1 MEAMAAARDP
11 ALRASRLALLR
22 QPLSWAAVAA
32 LVGCALG
39 LLGTFREAAWVV
51 SQEAALSA
59 TLFAPVAKASGQLL
73 VAVSLLG
80 VPSLLGDGPIKSERW
95 TSVSGGVLILLVVAS
110 TAASPLFFWLAPPN
124 PSLPYAAS
132 FWVSVLLLAVVLLPP
147 VVLPPAVALPY
158 AVAAFL
164 DRKAR
169 LGALLA
175 GLCALNL
182 PFLRIQELL
191 FPPDPDFYW
200 EPSAAPVLLG
210 GNGWGVGL
218 PEAPLWV
225 LLGWLLL
232 RAARWRS
239 YGEAARLE
247 AKENAKRA
255 RRLYE
260 EGLGRNEPSAVEGLI
275 SKDFRD
281 LRRGARGRLAMER
294 FVSEL
299 WASYPDLSVSVEGQ
313 ETEGDV
319 VRSSVVLSGTDRGRG
334 VMWYPPTGRRV
345 SFEAWFV
352 DRFRGGKLVEHVGE
366 ADTEELLRQLGHR
379 REGGATG

>member
-59 TLFAPVAKASGQLL
+59 TLFAPVARALGQLL
-73 VAVSLLG
+73 VAAVSLLG

-95 TSVSGGVLILLVVAS
+95 TSVSGVVLVLLVVAS
-110 TAASPLFFWLAPPN
+110 TAASPLFFWLTPPN
-124 PSLPYAAS
+124 PAPPYAAY
-132 FWVSVLLLAVVLLPP
+132 FWVSVLLPA

-239 YGEAARLE
+239 YG
-247 AKENAKRA
+247 A
-255 RRLYE
+255 RRHAWRPRRTPR
-260 EGLGRNEPSAVEGLI
+260 GPGAST
-275 SKDFRD
+275 
-281 LRRGARGRLAMER
+281 RRGWG
-294 FVSEL
+294 
-299 WASYPDLSVSVEGQ
+299 
-313 ETEGDV
+313 
-319 VRSSVVLSGTDRGRG
+319 GTT
-334 VMWYPPTGRRV
+334 P
-345 SFEAWFV
+345 
-352 DRFRGGKLVEHVGE
+352 
-366 ADTEELLRQLGHR
+366 RQLRG
-379 REGGATG
+379 

>member
-11 ALRASRLALLR
+11 ALKASRLALLR
-22 QPLSWAAVAA
+22 QPLSWAAAA
-32 LVGCALG
+32 AFVGCAVG
-39 LLGTFREAAWVV
+39 LLGAFREAAWVV
-51 SQEAALSA
+51 SQEAALSDI
-59 TLFAPVAKASGQLL
+59 LFATVAQDLGQLL

-80 VPSLLGDGPIKSERW
+80 VPSLVGNGSIKSERW
-95 TSVSGGVLILLVVAS
+95 TSVSGGVLVLLVVAS

-124 PSLPYAAS
+124 PAPPYAAS
-132 FWVSVLLLAVVLLPP
+132 FWVSVVLPA

-164 DRKAR
+164 DRKVR

-182 PFLRIQELL
+182 PFLQI

-239 YGEAARLE
+239 YGEAVRLE

-260 EGLGRNEPSAVEGLI
+260 EGLGRNDPSAVMELV
-275 SKDFRD
+275 SEDFRD
-281 LRRGARGRLAMER
+281 LVRGACGRLAMER
-294 FVSEL
+294 FVADL
-299 WASYPDLSVSVEGQ
+299 WASYPNLSVSVEGQ
-313 ETEGDV
+313 EMKGDV
-319 VRSSVVLSGTDRGRG
+319 VKSSVVLSGTDRGGG

-345 SFEAWFV
+345 SFEVEFV
-352 DRFRGGKLVEHVGE
+352 DRFRGGKLVEHAGE
-366 ADTEELLRQLGHR
+366 ADTEELLRQLGHHG
-379 REGGATG
+379 EGQPDSGPNF